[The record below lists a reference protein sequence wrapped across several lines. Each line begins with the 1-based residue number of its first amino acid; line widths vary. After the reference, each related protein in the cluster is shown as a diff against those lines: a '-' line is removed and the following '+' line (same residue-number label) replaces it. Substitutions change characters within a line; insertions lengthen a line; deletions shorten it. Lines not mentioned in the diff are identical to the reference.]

1 MADKVLMRGTHVL
14 GEAAIRAG
22 CRAYFGYPITPQNE
36 LPEYMAAAF
45 AKRKDAVFVQA
56 ESELASINMVMGAS
70 MAGARVMTS
79 SSSPGISLKQE
90 GISYIAAMELPAV
103 IVNMMRGGP
112 GLGNIAPAQGDYF
125 QATKGG
131 GHGDYRLIV
140 LAPAFGQEIADMT
153 RAAFEMADEYRTPVM
168 ILGDGM
174 MGQMMEPVVFPEPVD
189 LSSLPRKE
197 WVLDGC
203 AHRPSR
209 IIRSLWLD
217 MALEEEQNWRL
228 ARKYRKIAE
237 EIPDQEMYLVDDAE
251 LIIVAYGTAARIAKG
266 GVHRVREM
274 GLKAGLY
281 RPKTLWPFPAEQLAR
296 LSSSV
301 GGIVVFEMSTG
312 QMVEDVRLAVEG
324 RCDVSFYGRPGG
336 VVSTPEELARVLSS
350 TYHRLG
356 TRSRSRGHFG
366 YGHEGQRKVAG
377 KYLSTGN

>member
-45 AKRKDAVFVQA
+45 AKMQGAVFVQA

-112 GLGNIAPAQGDYF
+112 GLGNIAPSQGDYF

-153 RAAFEMADEYRTPVM
+153 RAAFDMADQYRTPVM

-189 LSSLPRKE
+189 PADLPRKQ
-197 WVLDGC
+197 WILDGSRG
-203 AHRPSR
+203 RPSR

-228 ARKYRKIAE
+228 ARKYERITE
-237 EIPDQEMYLVDDAE
+237 EVPDQEMYLVDDAE
-251 LIIVAYGTAARIAKG
+251 LVIVAYGTAARIAKG
-266 GVHRVREM
+266 GVHRAREM
-274 GLKAGLY
+274 GLKVGLY
-281 RPKTLWPFPAEQLAR
+281 RPKTLWPFPSKGLAQLSR
-296 LSSSV
+296 V
-301 GGIVVFEMSTG
+301 IGGIVVFEMSTG

-336 VVSTPEELARVLSS
+336 VVSTPEEVARVLSS
-350 TYHRLG
+350 AYHRLG
-356 TRSRSRGHFG
+356 SRSRAGSGTHRGHD
-366 YGHEGQRKVAG
+366 EPKTVAG
-377 KYLSTGN
+377 